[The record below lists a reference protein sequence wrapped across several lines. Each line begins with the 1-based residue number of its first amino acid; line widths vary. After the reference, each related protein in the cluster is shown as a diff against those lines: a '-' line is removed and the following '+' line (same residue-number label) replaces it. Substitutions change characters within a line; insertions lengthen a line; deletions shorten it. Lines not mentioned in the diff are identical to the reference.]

1 MTAAWAA
8 VVDAINLGPGMR
20 VLDVG
25 CGDGGFCALAAGRG
39 AEVSGIDAD
48 PAAVARARR
57 RLPSADLRLGFME
70 ALPWLDDSFDAVVGF
85 NAFQYAL
92 DIDLALLEA
101 MRVLRPGG
109 RVAVCK
115 WGQPQDNEHFAVA
128 VAMGVG
134 RPEALRAE
142 DPVEAAIQRVRL
154 RVCDR
159 GCVPVQLDVP
169 DLDALAEATGLSDE
183 SVLAEQAAA
192 FRQPDGSY
200 RFAAGLAY
208 VVAADWHPRV
218 TPRRTES

>member
-8 VVDAINLGPGMR
+8 LADALNLGPGVR

-25 CGDGGFCALAAGRG
+25 CGDGGFCELAAARRG

-48 PAAVARARR
+48 AAAVARARR
-57 RLPSADLRLGFME
+57 RVPSADLRVGFME
-70 ALPWLDDSFDAVVGF
+70 VLPWLDDAFDAVVGF

-101 MRVLRPGG
+101 LRVLRPGG

-115 WGQPQDNEHFAVA
+115 WGRPQDNELFALA
-128 VAMGVG
+128 VAMGLG
-134 RPEALRAE
+134 RPEALQAE
-142 DPVEAAIQRVRL
+142 DPVETAIRRVGLKVCHRGSVPVRL
-154 RVCDR
+154 EL
-159 GCVPVQLDVP
+159 PDVN
-169 DLDALAEATGLSDE
+169 ALADTTGLNDE
-183 SVLAEQAAA
+183 AALEDEAAA

-208 VVAADWHPRV
+208 VVGAG
-218 TPRRTES
+218 

>member
-8 VVDAINLGPGMR
+8 VADAIHLGPGMR
-20 VLDVG
+20 VLDIG

-48 PAAVARARR
+48 PAAVAQARR
-57 RLPSADLRLGFME
+57 RVPSADLRVGFME
-70 ALPWLDDSFDAVVGF
+70 ALPWLDDGFDAVVGF
-85 NAFQYAL
+85 NALQYAL

-115 WGQPQDNEHFAVA
+115 WGRPQHNELFAVA

-134 RPEALRAE
+134 RREALRAE
-142 DPVEAAIQRVRL
+142 DPVEAAIHRVGL

-159 GCVPVQLDVP
+159 GCVPVLLDVP
-169 DLDALAEATGLSDE
+169 DVVALAEATGLSDE
-183 SVLAEQAAA
+183 AGLEEHAAA
-192 FRQPDGSY
+192 FRQSDGSY
-200 RFAAGLAY
+200 RFTAGLAY
-208 VVAADWHPRV
+208 VVAADRHPRV
-218 TPRRTES
+218 TTSRT